1 MKFDVII
8 GNPPYQ
14 EETASDSTRKPPI
27 FNFFMDEAYKC
38 ADKVELITP
47 ARFLFN
53 AGYTS
58 SQWNNKMLS
67 DPHLKVLL
75 YESISGKIF
84 QNTLIEGGIVVT
96 YHDNNENY
104 GAIETFVKFGEL
116 NTILRKV
123 RGRTNRFLNEIIS
136 SPLSYQLTPLVN
148 KDYPNLLPRLRSS
161 AFSTHTELFFS
172 EVPND
177 GNEYIGM
184 MGLSDSEGTIKYIRK
199 NYIRDSSGTLDKWNV
214 LVSKSNGASGTLCE
228 DAARMIS
235 RPSVIGKG
243 VGYTQTFIAI
253 GKFETETEARNAE
266 KYVLSKFARAMLG
279 ILKITQDCPGPKWAY
294 VPLQDFTPSSDI
306 DWSKSIAEI
315 DEQLFDK
322 YDLDEQERNFIRTKV
337 KEMA

>member
-177 GNEYIGM
+177 GNEYI
-184 MGLSDSEGTIKYIRK
+184 
-199 NYIRDSSGTLDKWNV
+199 
-214 LVSKSNGASGTLCE
+214 
-228 DAARMIS
+228 
-235 RPSVIGKG
+235 
-243 VGYTQTFIAI
+243 
-253 GKFETETEARNAE
+253 
-266 KYVLSKFARAMLG
+266 
-279 ILKITQDCPGPKWAY
+279 
-294 VPLQDFTPSSDI
+294 
-306 DWSKSIAEI
+306 
-315 DEQLFDK
+315 
-322 YDLDEQERNFIRTKV
+322 
-337 KEMA
+337 